1 MPSLDTAFS
10 NFLKGI
16 RGTRTYA
23 DLADELGIA
32 ESTLFR
38 IIHLH
43 QSPTLRGVD
52 RMLRRLKVVPSEVFD
67 DDHYRK
73 EDVRD

>member
-1 MPSLDTAFS
+1 MPSLDKAFS
-10 NFLKGI
+10 NFLKSV
-16 RGTRTYA
+16 RGKRTYA

-38 IIHLH
+38 LIHLH

-52 RMLRRLKVVPSEVFD
+52 RILRKLKVTPSEVFD
-67 DDHYRK
+67 DESYRNK
-73 EDVRD
+73 SLRG